1 MYKRLLVLIA
11 IAVIAAGCSTVKRNE
26 MASPSPQKNHA
37 NGAVRAQQLAEK
49 SVKPLKSNKEVADH
63 LEKLAKGVRGVSN
76 AHCVVLGKTAV
87 VGIDVDSKL
96 DRARVGTIKYS
107 VAEAF
112 HKDPYGM
119 DAVVTADMDVS
130 QRLKEMG
137 ADIRRGKPIKGFA
150 EEMADIIGRI
160 VPQIP
165 RNVTPHQPELP
176 QTQSHTQSRMQE
188 QEHQLHEKQIQKH
201 ATHVDKH

>member
-26 MASPSPQKNHA
+26 MASPSPHQNHA
-37 NGAVRAQQLAEK
+37 NGAVRAQQLAED
-49 SVKPLKSNKEVADH
+49 SVKPLKTNKEVAEH
-63 LEKLAKGVRGVSN
+63 LEKLAKGVRGVNN

-87 VGIDVDSKL
+87 VGIDIDSKL

-137 ADIRRGKPIKGFA
+137 ADIRRGKPITGFA
-150 EEMADIIGRI
+150 EEMADIISRI
-160 VPQIP
+160 IPQIP
-165 RNVTPHQPELP
+165 RNVTSHQPERP
-176 QTQSHTQSRMQE
+176 QTQSHTQSPVQE
-188 QEHQLHEKQIQKH
+188 QHLHEKQIQKH
-201 ATHVDKH
+201 ATNGDKH

>member
-1 MYKRLLVLIA
+1 MYKWLLALIA

-26 MASPSPQKNHA
+26 MASPSPQLNKA
-37 NGAVRAQQLAEK
+37 NGAVRAQQLAEN
-49 SVKPLKSNKEVADH
+49 SVKPLKTNKEVADH
-63 LEKLAKGVRGVSN
+63 LENLAKGVHGVNN

-87 VGIDVDSKL
+87 VGIDIDSKL
-96 DRARVGTIKYS
+96 DRSRVGTIKYS

-119 DAVVTADMDVS
+119 NAVVTADMDIS

-137 ADIRRGKPIKGFA
+137 ADIQRGKPVTGFA
-150 EEMADIIGRI
+150 EEMADIISRI

-165 RNVTPHQPELP
+165 RNVTSHQPE
-176 QTQSHTQSRMQE
+176 QTQTQMQT
-188 QEHQLHEKQIQKH
+188 QQRHIQKH
-201 ATHVDKH
+201 ATNVDNH